1 MAEQALDRSQFRFF
15 HRLRVRWAEVDLQ
28 KIVFNPHYL
37 MYVDTALGD
46 YWRALALPY
55 EPSLKAMGGDLY
67 VRKSTLEFH
76 ASAEYDDL
84 LDVALRCARIGNSS
98 LQLVSGIFRDEQLL
112 VGAELVYV
120 FADPVA
126 KRALPVPAVLR
137 DLLLGYEAGQSVVQT
152 RIGSWGELQ
161 NQIKALRPS
170 DGQDEAALHC
180 VLTNALGE
188 PVASARLLETAQRR
202 PDALAV
208 APLLRGSGWENVAAQ
223 ALLAGGA
230 N

>member
-1 MAEQALDRSQFRFF
+1 MAETALTQDQFRFF

-55 EPSLKAMGGDLY
+55 EPSLQAMGGDLF

-76 ASAEYDDL
+76 ASAHYDDL
-84 LDVALRCARIGNSS
+84 LDVGLRCAHIGNSS
-98 LQLVSGIFRDEQLL
+98 LQLRSGIFRDGQLL

-137 DLLLGYEAGQSVVQT
+137 DLLLGYEAGQAVVQT
-152 RIGSWGELQ
+152 RVGGWSQLEDAVLR
-161 NQIKALRPS
+161 LRPA
-170 DGQDEAALHC
+170 DGHDADAVHC
-180 VLTNALGE
+180 VLVNALQE
-188 PVASARLLETAQRR
+188 PVASARLSKAPGAQ
-202 PDALAV
+202 PDLLAV
-208 APLLRGSGWENVAAQ
+208 APLLRGSGWEGLAAQ
-223 ALLAGGA
+223 ALLAGA
-230 N
+230 DA